1 MDVLMGS
8 CLKGQFLP
16 QYIKPSQ
23 KNEINLLVAF
33 HTSFPKE
40 QNPHPLNHFP
50 QKNKT
55 TKQQRQKHKGIY
67 LQTNIKTSTHD
78 NPQTSSDPIYIKLQ
92 GKKNIGTPDFT
103 KRNIIFILILV

>member
-1 MDVLMGS
+1 MGS

-16 QYIKPSQ
+16 RYIKPSQ
-23 KNEINLLVAF
+23 KSEINLLVAF
-33 HTSFPKE
+33 HNSFPKE

-67 LQTNIKTSTHD
+67 LQTNIKTSTHK
-78 NPQTSSDPIYIKLQ
+78 NTQTSSDPIYIKLQ
-92 GKKNIGTPDFT
+92 GKIKHWYSGLPKGNTIF
-103 KRNIIFILILV
+103 IFILV